1 MGIVFQANVICGDG
15 LLEEVVING
24 ALTVYIYLLN
34 FKVPLRYY
42 WYQKLC
48 WYCLCLPN
56 SRSRV
61 QLPKEDASNVWQ
73 VNIVHTRHLHER
85 R

>member
-15 LLEEVVING
+15 LLEEVAING

-42 WYQKLC
+42 WYRKLC
-48 WYCLCLPN
+48 W
-56 SRSRV
+56 
-61 QLPKEDASNVWQ
+61 
-73 VNIVHTRHLHER
+73 
-85 R
+85 